1 MTTRYFLFL
10 KYKGTDY
17 CGWQRQP
24 AQTTV
29 QGETERCLSLLLR
42 RETEVTGAGRTDTG
56 VHASYY
62 AAHFDAPD
70 PIADPG
76 SFVYHLNSLL
86 PHDIAVFG
94 IRRTVPDAHAR
105 FDATEREYRY
115 RMFKG
120 KDPFTREYTWQH
132 NFRLDVDAMNEAA
145 ALLKEF
151 DDFTT
156 FAKLNSANKTNI
168 CRVTHAA
175 WEECGGELV
184 FIIRADRFLR
194 NMVRAITGTLVDVGR
209 GKLSPG
215 RFGEIVA
222 ARDLSL
228 SGSSA
233 PAQGLSLSNIT
244 YPSEIFIEE

>member
-29 QGETERCLSLLLR
+29 QGEIERCLSLLLR
-42 RETEVTGAGRTDTG
+42 RKTEVTGAGRTDTG

-62 AAHFDAPD
+62 AAHFDTSE
-70 PIADPG
+70 PIADAG
-76 SFVYHLNSLL
+76 SFVFHLNSLL
-86 PHDIAVFG
+86 PHDIAAFD
-94 IRRTVPDAHAR
+94 IRRTAPDAHAR
-105 FDATEREYRY
+105 FGATEREYRY

-132 NFRLDVDAMNEAA
+132 NFKLDVDAMNEAA
-145 ALLKEF
+145 ALLEKF

-184 FIIRADRFLR
+184 FTIRADRFLR

-233 PAQGLSLSNIT
+233 PAQGLALSNIT
-244 YPSEIFIEE
+244 YPSGIFIEE

>member
-29 QGETERCLSLLLR
+29 QGEIERCLSLLLR
-42 RETEVTGAGRTDTG
+42 RKTEVTGAGRTDTG

-62 AAHFDAPD
+62 AAHFDTSE
-70 PIADPG
+70 PIVDAE
-76 SFVYHLNSLL
+76 SFVFHLNSLL
-86 PHDIAVFG
+86 PRDIAVFD
-94 IRRTVPDAHAR
+94 IRRTAPDAHAR

-132 NFRLDVDAMNEAA
+132 NFKLDVDAMNEAA
-145 ALLKEF
+145 ALLEKF

-175 WEECGGELV
+175 WEECGEELV
-184 FIIRADRFLR
+184 FTIRANRFLR

-233 PAQGLSLSNIT
+233 PAQGLALSNIT
-244 YPSEIFIEE
+244 YPSGIFIEE